1 MSSMMEGVTLPLGTL
16 TFLLSDIEG
25 STRRW
30 EDAPDAMAAALPRSL
45 ALVDDAVAAHGGY
58 LPVEQG
64 EGDSRLAVFERAAD
78 ALAAAVAIQRAH
90 ASEAWPAGAALRV
103 RVALHVA
110 DARLR
115 DERTYGGRRCTGRPG
130 YAS

>member
-1 MSSMMEGVTLPLGTL
+1 MEAVALPLGTL

-30 EDAPDAMAAALPRSL
+30 EEAPEAMAAALPRSL
-45 ALVDDAVAAHGGY
+45 ALVEDAVAAHGGY

-90 ASEAWPAGAALRV
+90 ASEAWPDGAVLRV
-103 RVALHVA
+103 RVALHVQMHA
-110 DARLR
+110 CA
-115 DERTYGGRRCTGRPG
+115 TSAPTGVRRCTGRPG